1 MSWFRRFPFSLYPL
15 PPSLHLTSLLSGLS
29 LTLYAVTDPIFRSY
43 PTRIPITHICSLI
56 PFVTLFVFLSS
67 SVMFCF
73 LLFLMYVCIVSY
85 HISWIFVLFCFL
97 FVSGLVSSLVI
108 STHIHLLNYSR
119 VFSICFGFD
128 LRYYCWGGSWKGFEV
143 VTAIWRNEY
152 GLRYALP
159 MVCEMHASYT
169 LLIDIFVSTLSP
181 SRLLRFSL
189 SQKFPRNYTYVC
201 DLTCVEWAR
210 NSNRVF
216 TLGAA

>member
-1 MSWFRRFPFSLYPL
+1 MSNSDSWRCVLIQAIPFLPL
-15 PPSLHLTSLLSGLS
+15 PSPSLSAPHITSFRALPI
-29 LTLYAVTDPIFRSY
+29 TIYAVTDPIFRSY

-143 VTAIWRNEY
+143 VTALWRNEY

-159 MVCEMHASYT
+159 MVCEMHASYSSF
-169 LLIDIFVSTLSP
+169 DWY
-181 SRLLRFSL
+181 LRFYLIPLPTVKILFITKIS
-189 SQKFPRNYTYVC
+189 S
-201 DLTCVEWAR
+201 
-210 NSNRVF
+210 
-216 TLGAA
+216 